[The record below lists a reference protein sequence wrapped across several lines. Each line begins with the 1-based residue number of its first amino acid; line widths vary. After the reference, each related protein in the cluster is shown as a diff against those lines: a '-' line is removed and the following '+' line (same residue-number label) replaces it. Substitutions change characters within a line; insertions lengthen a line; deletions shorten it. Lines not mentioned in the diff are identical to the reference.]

1 MHHNSYYNVLKTDI
15 CEYAVNWSQRLI
27 LEKLTY
33 DVLLTE
39 NCLAEVKQVHSHSL
53 SHFLMLS
60 PSWTAQKERCVTES
74 HITAICQPNIARC
87 G

>member
-1 MHHNSYYNVLKTDI
+1 MLLTG
-15 CEYAVNWSQRLI
+15 ATRGQRLI